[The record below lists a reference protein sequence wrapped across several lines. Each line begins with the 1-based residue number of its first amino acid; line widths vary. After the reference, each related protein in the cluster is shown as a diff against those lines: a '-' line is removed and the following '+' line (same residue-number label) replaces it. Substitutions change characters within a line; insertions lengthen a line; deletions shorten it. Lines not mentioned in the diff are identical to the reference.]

1 MGLWFADLLQKEGY
15 NVHVWGR
22 KSAMSITDLAALCSV
37 IVIAVPI
44 SATAGMIKKVG
55 PLVPEGSLLMDLTS
69 LKKEPVELMLA
80 NSRADV
86 IGCHP
91 LFGPSLKD
99 VQGQNVVLCPARGGK
114 WLVWLKNILGKNGL
128 IVMEKTP
135 EEHDK
140 MMAIVQV
147 LNHLNTISLGMVLAD
162 IGIPLAEINKF
173 STPIFQT
180 KVEIIKKVFTENPGL
195 YTDIIAGNPDVEK
208 MLELYEKAL
217 ADIRQLI
224 KPRDGSKLQKVLE
237 KSTKKI
243 F

>member
-1 MGLWFADLLQKEGY
+1 
-15 NVHVWGR
+15 
-22 KSAMSITDLAALCSV
+22 
-37 IVIAVPI
+37 
-44 SATAGMIKKVG
+44 
-55 PLVPEGSLLMDLTS
+55 MDLTS

-91 LFGPSLKD
+91 LFGPPLKD
-99 VQGQNVVLCPARGGK
+99 VQGLNVVLCPARSGK
-114 WLVWLKNILGKNGL
+114 WLVWLKNILDKNGL

-147 LNHLNTISLGMVLAD
+147 LNHLNTISLGIVLAD
-162 IGIPLAEINKF
+162 TGIPLAEINKF

-195 YTDIIAGNPDVEK
+195 YTDIIAGNTDVEK

-217 ADIRQLI
+217 ADIRQVI
-224 KPRDGSKLQKVLE
+224 EIGDGRKLQEVLE
-237 KSTKKI
+237 TSAKKL